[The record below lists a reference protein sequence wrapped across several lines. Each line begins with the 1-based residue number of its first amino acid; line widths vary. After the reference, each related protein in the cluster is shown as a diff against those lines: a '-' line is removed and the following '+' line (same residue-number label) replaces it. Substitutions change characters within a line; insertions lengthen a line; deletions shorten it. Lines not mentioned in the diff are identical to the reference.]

1 MLRGCGRAGELFV
14 GEEVLHLAAVEGP
27 GDHLRP
33 VHWALCRIA
42 FWKRP
47 ADPGATR
54 CAQTLVPPAGSPNS
68 VTFAGPPP
76 NAAALR
82 FTHREAACWSSRPQ
96 LPDRC
101 WAGPWSRRDVR
112 GSSAAPTRSA
122 AVTRF
127 LQPLLHEHGYPL
139 LASMMARDEYD
150 DDVGDDEVEFG
161 LDRILDGIEV
171 LVARRA
177 EAR

>member
-1 MLRGCGRAGELFV
+1 M
-14 GEEVLHLAAVEGP
+14 
-27 GDHLRP
+27 
-33 VHWALCRIA
+33 
-42 FWKRP
+42 
-47 ADPGATR
+47 
-54 CAQTLVPPAGSPNS
+54 
-68 VTFAGPPP
+68 
-76 NAAALR
+76 
-82 FTHREAACWSSRPQ
+82 
-96 LPDRC
+96 
-101 WAGPWSRRDVR
+101 
-112 GSSAAPTRSA
+112 
-122 AVTRF
+122 TRF